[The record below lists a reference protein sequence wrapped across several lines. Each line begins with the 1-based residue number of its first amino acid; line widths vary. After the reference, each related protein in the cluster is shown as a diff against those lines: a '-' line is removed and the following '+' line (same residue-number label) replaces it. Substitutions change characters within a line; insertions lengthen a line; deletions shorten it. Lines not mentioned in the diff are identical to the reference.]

1 MDLNESQM
9 ANLEY
14 ETMVNAVAKAVGPDF
29 DDYKSEH
36 MLKTNNNLRYVRGD
50 LINTNL
56 SAAMLSWE
64 RKIFRRFGWQG
75 VFWIDRKNRFTYSVM
90 SEQALQRAL
99 SEINWENPHYLPSI
113 LHVQNRGIHWKPMQP
128 GLFDD
133 VTNSLNATDKDLFGQ
148 DIYENVYFD
157 LIGHEFAVG
166 YTHLVVAYTQQ
177 KGILTS
183 IRLILFSAD
192 FKICREW
199 NLMDMVRP
207 DFLTLTKDDVDERN
221 STDIHR
227 LVSVKAS
234 AKENHV
240 AAEDE
245 ISLVSKKEQEGKR
258 QG

>member
-36 MLKTNNNLRYVRGD
+36 MLETNNNLRYVRGD

-64 RKIFRRFGWQG
+64 KKIFRRFGWQG

-99 SEINWENPHYLPSI
+99 QGIYGENPHYLPCI
-113 LHVQNRGIHWKPMQP
+113 LQVQNRGVTLEAVQP
-128 GLFDD
+128 GLFDNVFENQD
-133 VTNSLNATDKDLFGQ
+133 YTERNLFGLNKFE
-148 DIYENVYFD
+148 DTYFE
-157 LIGHEFAVG
+157 LIGHEFAEG
-166 YTHLVVAYTQQ
+166 YTHLVVAYSQQ

-183 IRLILFSAD
+183 IWLILYTAN
-192 FKICREW
+192 FKICKEW
-199 NLMDMVRP
+199 NLMDKVRP
-207 DFLTLTKDDVDERN
+207 DFLSLTKNDIDERN
-221 STDIHR
+221 STDVHR

-240 AAEDE
+240 DVEDAN
-245 ISLVSKKEQEGKR
+245 SLVSMKEQEGKR